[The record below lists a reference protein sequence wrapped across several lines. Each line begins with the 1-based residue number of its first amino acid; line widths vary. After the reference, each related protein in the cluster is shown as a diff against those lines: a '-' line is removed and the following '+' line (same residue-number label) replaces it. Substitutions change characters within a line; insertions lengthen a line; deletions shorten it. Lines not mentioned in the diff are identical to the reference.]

1 MKSTVKA
8 KPKSLNP
15 PRGKQTAPTSRLGVA
30 SNPRTS
36 EPVRPAQASPKP
48 PGRASKKPAKLS
60 KVSFNLSQADEFGYK
75 LASLPVAVKDK
86 ELFAA
91 LVAEELGIP
100 DVDRFYRE
108 VHRTDVPTPKT

>member
-1 MKSTVKA
+1 MKSTVKT

-15 PRGKQTAPTSRLGVA
+15 PRGKQTGPTNRLGVA

-36 EPVRPAQASPKP
+36 PQVRPAQPTPKP
-48 PGRASKKPAKLS
+48 PGRSSKKAVSLS

-75 LASLPVAVKDK
+75 LASLPIAVKDK
-86 ELFAA
+86 ELVAA
-91 LVAEELGIP
+91 LIADELGIP